1 LEPSVSGSAGQTV
14 TLRRDAQTGLLD
26 AESFAESAS
35 SRVREAKKKGD
46 ELSFT
51 VLRIGDLAELRSQLG
66 RDDQES
72 LLTTVGAAL
81 KAGSAGGDC
90 AARLDDS
97 NYGLVHETAFNV
109 NAMKTKLEDYLKSL
123 DPSGKGVQVGIAT
136 VADAASVMGGADD
149 TRAVLYTLSR
159 ICETALDGDSEQ
171 GGTRI

>member
-35 SRVREAKKKGD
+35 SRVREAKKKVE

-81 KAGSAGGDC
+81 KAGSAGGGRAGR
-90 AARLDDS
+90 AAGFK
-97 NYGLVHETAFNV
+97 Y
-109 NAMKTKLEDYLKSL
+109 
-123 DPSGKGVQVGIAT
+123 
-136 VADAASVMGGADD
+136 
-149 TRAVLYTLSR
+149 
-159 ICETALDGDSEQ
+159 
-171 GGTRI
+171 